1 MKVTLTTP
9 EQRICYY
16 LAKGRYDANRNSGV
30 VDALITSQISP
41 FQADLDGLGAEMGF
55 CKIFNLYPD
64 FSLEPRKG
72 GHDCVLHNGTR
83 VDVKQ
88 NRHTVD
94 PYLIVKKTKTIE
106 DADVYALMVGTFPSY
121 RYAGFILAQ
130 DIIKEEN
137 LMDWG
142 YEGKEGYSV
151 SESRLTYD
159 SPEVDFLER
168 FRGKN

>member
-1 MKVTLTTP
+1 
-9 EQRICYY
+9 
-16 LAKGRYDANRNSGV
+16 
-30 VDALITSQISP
+30 
-41 FQADLDGLGAEMGF
+41 
-55 CKIFNLYPD
+55 
-64 FSLEPRKG
+64 
-72 GHDCVLHNGTR
+72 
-83 VDVKQ
+83 
-88 NRHTVD
+88 VD